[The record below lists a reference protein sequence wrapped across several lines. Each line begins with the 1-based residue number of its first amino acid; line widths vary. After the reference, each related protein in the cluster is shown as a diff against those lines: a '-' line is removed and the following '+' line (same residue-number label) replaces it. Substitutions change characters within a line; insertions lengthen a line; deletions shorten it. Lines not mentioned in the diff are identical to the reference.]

1 MTGQFKFKNLEHL
14 IEIIKKLKE
23 VGSSID
29 YKPILNISSRYV
41 SSIFDEILFKNN
53 DLSLVKYILKDM
65 NNQGENY
72 IELLIYMMGKDLI
85 KKKIAKLVVNYCFKY
100 ARQEIYEYFQVDFYP
115 EFYPLYMKTRNKHL
129 LNNILTKYN
138 LKYLYN
144 HDGHYFDDEFVD
156 ILVVHIDRDRYIEK
170 MSERITPNMLKD
182 SREWR
187 IEHNKLVTKI
197 YDDAVKRRVIDI
209 SAGFGYQGIPNL
221 VLDAIIGETVDTSG
235 MTAYKV
241 DKIIGKFN
249 LWKTDTTMRIGENE
263 DIYQSAFKDAQE

>member
-1 MTGQFKFKNLEHL
+1 
-14 IEIIKKLKE
+14 
-23 VGSSID
+23 
-29 YKPILNISSRYV
+29 
-41 SSIFDEILFKNN
+41 
-53 DLSLVKYILKDM
+53 
-65 NNQGENY
+65 
-72 IELLIYMMGKDLI
+72 
-85 KKKIAKLVVNYCFKY
+85 
-100 ARQEIYEYFQVDFYP
+100 
-115 EFYPLYMKTRNKHL
+115 
-129 LNNILTKYN
+129 
-138 LKYLYN
+138 
-144 HDGHYFDDEFVD
+144 
-156 ILVVHIDRDRYIEK
+156 

>member
-235 MTAYKV
+235 LTAYKV